1 MGGMK
6 TKKEIERRNGK
17 TVFDLFDN
25 CVFEQV
31 DEF

>member
-6 TKKEIERRNGK
+6 TKKEIERRNGQ
-17 TVFDLFDN
+17 TVLGLFDN